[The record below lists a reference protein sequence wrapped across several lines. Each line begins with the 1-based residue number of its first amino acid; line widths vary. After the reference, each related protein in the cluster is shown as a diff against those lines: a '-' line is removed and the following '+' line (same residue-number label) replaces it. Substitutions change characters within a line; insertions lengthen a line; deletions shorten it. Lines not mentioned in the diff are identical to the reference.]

1 MEYIKLKVDKLGT
14 NGDFFKKGSVLQLIT
29 EASKTGDPQEFIP
42 IDAYDE
48 TNFSYLNGREVYS
61 MKLNKDEYRVV
72 TKQEPRI
79 ITSSIPGLFMDDEEK
94 KDDYITLALK
104 DAFEDKDFMVDING
118 TIQKKS
124 AFMNSLT
131 ENDDEITTDF
141 SDKVDGQDEPG
152 ITDDYKEDSEEK
164 PAEKPVLGP
173 LAKLNKK
180 YRYLKRIRSKIKTS
194 ERYENNL
201 TESDDEGSTDYDPAI
216 DGSGTIDKNTYTEDT
231 KVKPAVKP
239 LLGPLAILKQRIATL
254 KKLSAMQNGQKIK
267 VVEILSALDRE
278 RRNYLKKTLLDK
290 TFTNYRSVQR
300 YLTTKDL
307 VRVII
312 LDADDNEIGEG
323 VIGKGTEHRK
333 NQEANNLWDYK
344 NDGEPLKDFRN
355 REGKKLLGPLAIL
368 KQRIATLKKL
378 SAMQDGQKIKVV
390 EILSALDRERR
401 SYLKKTLLGK
411 TFTNYHSVERYLT
424 GKDLVRVIILDADDN
439 EIGEGVI
446 GTGTE
451 GRKRQEANNLWDYK
465 NDGEPLKNFQYDENE
480 EYY

>member
-1 MEYIKLKVDKLGT
+1 
-14 NGDFFKKGSVLQLIT
+14 
-29 EASKTGDPQEFIP
+29 
-42 IDAYDE
+42 
-48 TNFSYLNGREVYS
+48 
-61 MKLNKDEYRVV
+61 
-72 TKQEPRI
+72 
-79 ITSSIPGLFMDDEEK
+79 
-94 KDDYITLALK
+94 
-104 DAFEDKDFMVDING
+104 
-118 TIQKKS
+118 
-124 AFMNSLT
+124 MNSLT

-254 KKLSAMQNGQKIK
+254 KKLSAMQ
-267 VVEILSALDRE
+267 
-278 RRNYLKKTLLDK
+278 
-290 TFTNYRSVQR
+290 
-300 YLTTKDL
+300 
-307 VRVII
+307 
-312 LDADDNEIGEG
+312 
-323 VIGKGTEHRK
+323 
-333 NQEANNLWDYK
+333 
-344 NDGEPLKDFRN
+344 
-355 REGKKLLGPLAIL
+355 
-368 KQRIATLKKL
+368 
-378 SAMQDGQKIKVV
+378 DGQKIKVV

-439 EIGEGVI
+439 VIGEGVI

-465 NDGEPLKNFQYDENE
+465 NDGEPLKDFQYDENE
-480 EYY
+480 NYY